1 MRSDVISHTS
11 TIFMYE
17 VLGRLSDTETNI
29 VASTFDFL
37 STIFIFL
44 QHPSYQHTCK
54 VDSNN
59 SLKKERFEEIC
70 GI

>member
-1 MRSDVISHTS
+1 MSHTS

-29 VASTFDFL
+29 VASTYK
-37 STIFIFL
+37 IFKAILIFL
-44 QHPSYQHTCK
+44 QSHFYQHACK

-59 SLKKERFEEIC
+59 SLKKERFEEI
-70 GI
+70 GGV